1 MMLSALT
8 DRSAPDFYEPAL
20 LAEERALYRKA
31 RAEHGLAGEVALL
44 RLRLY
49 WLLCK
54 RAEAQGTEDPAV
66 TGQLLRIVDLLVKA
80 LRAHG
85 AGAGEEQL
93 VLERAMDDE
102 ALRIL
107 SSNQQK

>member
-1 MMLSALT
+1 MTTAHQLAPI
-8 DRSAPDFYEPAL
+8 SAPDFYEPAL
-20 LAEERALYRKA
+20 FAEERALYRKA
-31 RAEHGLAGEVALL
+31 RAEQGLAGEVALL

-49 WLLCK
+49 RLLCR
-54 RAEAQGTEDPAV
+54 RAEAEDPAL

-85 AGAGEEQL
+85 AGAGEEQM

-102 ALRIL
+102 AQRIL
-107 SSNQQK
+107 RSNQQK